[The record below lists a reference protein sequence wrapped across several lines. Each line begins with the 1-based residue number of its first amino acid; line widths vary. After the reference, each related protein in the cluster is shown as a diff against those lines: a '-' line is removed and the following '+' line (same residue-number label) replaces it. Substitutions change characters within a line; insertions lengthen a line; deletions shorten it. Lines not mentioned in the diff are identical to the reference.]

1 MEIVEH
7 EGTFRSDDDTSHRAP
22 RAKRWV
28 DEACEASRRFGK
40 NSNVAHM
47 HKKGL
52 EDTGFL
58 DVREEVYKV
67 LEWLYG
73 EISEC

>member
-1 MEIVEH
+1 
-7 EGTFRSDDDTSHRAP
+7 
-22 RAKRWV
+22 
-28 DEACEASRRFGK
+28 
-40 NSNVAHM
+40 M

-73 EISEC
+73 EISKCQWSPLIDSDRGLT